1 MLILMQILAIL
12 STGLFAGAAIYISLV
27 EHPVR
32 SILNTRA
39 AATQWA
45 PSYKRATWM
54 QAPLAIVGLLAGTLS
69 WILGGGLGWLIG
81 AVLIGSVVPITFK
94 IIMPTNQR
102 LLEPGR
108 DLDSSETRALLN
120 KWGQLHLIRSGLSLL
135 AFLLFAWLQS
145 GV

>member
-1 MLILMQILAIL
+1 MLATLQNLATL

-32 SILNTRA
+32 ELLDTGA

-54 QAPLAIVGLLAGTLS
+54 QAPLAIVGLVTGTLAGFM
-69 WILGGGLGWLIG
+69 GGGVGWIVG
-81 AVLIGSVVPITFK
+81 ALLIGSVVPVTFK
-94 IIMPTNQR
+94 IIMPTNQL

-108 DLDSSETRALLN
+108 DLNSAETRTLLDR
-120 KWGQLHLIRSGLSLL
+120 WGRLHLIRSALSLV
-135 AFLLFAWLQS
+135 AFVLFVWLQS
-145 GV
+145 GA

>member
-1 MLILMQILAIL
+1 MLILMQILATL

-32 SILNTRA
+32 SILSTRA

-69 WILGGGLGWLIG
+69 WILDGGLGWLIG

-108 DLDSSETRALLN
+108 DLDSSETRALLD

>member
-1 MLILMQILAIL
+1 MLLTLQTLALL

-32 SILNTRA
+32 AILETRA

-54 QAPLAIVGLLAGTLS
+54 QAPLALVGLLTGTS
-69 WILGGGLGWLIG
+69 ACVLGGGLGWLVGALLIG
-81 AVLIGSVVPITFK
+81 AVVPVTFK
-94 IIMPTNQR
+94 IIMPTNHK

-120 KWGQLHLIRSGLSLL
+120 KWGRLHLIRSGLSLA
-135 AFLLFAWLQS
+135 AFAVFSWLQR
-145 GV
+145 GT